1 MPRRNED
8 RGYRRKIITIMDAQN
23 NPLQPESLPQDSQL
37 GKFNEMANMKNQPE
51 LMQRGGSERSSIT
64 DQTQSQS
71 KKQMLINAFNTDNI
85 RVSTKLLLF
94 INIAVIVKFGVL
106 LAFVIISIEG
116 IDTMFSQELKN
127 VMNLSLKQ
135 VFEYRLAADQIG
147 SFYELAK
154 SRNYTLEQSRLADL

>member
-1 MPRRNED
+1 
-8 RGYRRKIITIMDAQN
+8 
-23 NPLQPESLPQDSQL
+23 
-37 GKFNEMANMKNQPE
+37 
-51 LMQRGGSERSSIT
+51 MQRGGSERSSIT

-116 IDTMFSQELKN
+116 IDTMFS
-127 VMNLSLKQ
+127 
-135 VFEYRLAADQIG
+135 
-147 SFYELAK
+147 
-154 SRNYTLEQSRLADL
+154 

>member
-1 MPRRNED
+1 
-8 RGYRRKIITIMDAQN
+8 
-23 NPLQPESLPQDSQL
+23 
-37 GKFNEMANMKNQPE
+37 MANMKNQPE

-116 IDTMFSQELKN
+116 IDTMFS
-127 VMNLSLKQ
+127 
-135 VFEYRLAADQIG
+135 
-147 SFYELAK
+147 
-154 SRNYTLEQSRLADL
+154 